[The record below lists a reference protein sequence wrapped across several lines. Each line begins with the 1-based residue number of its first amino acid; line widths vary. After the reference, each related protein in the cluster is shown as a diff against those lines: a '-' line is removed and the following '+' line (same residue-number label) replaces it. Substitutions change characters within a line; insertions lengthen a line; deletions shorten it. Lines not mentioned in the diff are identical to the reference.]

1 MISGYE
7 AFQIYQAL
15 KLHFTTDSYDYFK
28 YNAKSN
34 VSITT
39 FENRKDKYHFYKLSR
54 KYSNK
59 DVLEDFIVAN
69 LVEDE
74 KSWVGS
80 LLQEEADLNY
90 RKRQKV
96 IQSLSYTFEND
107 CILIFDD
114 CILNPN
120 DVLKTDGDYPTL
132 LTKTLR
138 KEIQIETLCILNSI
152 LGFIPMWTNK
162 INDTIRWPE
171 YRRKCIKYTSF
182 LPTDVIKY
190 KLLLRKVLQ
199 NGVMEN

>member
-132 LTKTLR
+132 LIKTLR